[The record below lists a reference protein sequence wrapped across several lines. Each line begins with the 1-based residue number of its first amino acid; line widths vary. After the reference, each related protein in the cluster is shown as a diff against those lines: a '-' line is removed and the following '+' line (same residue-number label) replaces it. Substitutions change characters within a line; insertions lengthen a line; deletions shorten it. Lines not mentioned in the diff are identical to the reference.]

1 MCTFCLCLQRYITQ
15 FQIFLHFF
23 PFRRT
28 LFSSHQW
35 QHFENWFFKIFSQCS
50 VNLLIKRQKTNSK
63 WTTPQTFFRV
73 IRRNRNSYFC
83 SENLW
88 ITLPVQ
94 NTVTWFLW
102 AVYGKCWLS
111 LQMFGVI
118 RHYNLVVAPPFQAH
132 FHDPIQKQMENLE
145 YDIRHIQQYKIIY
158 SSTIS
163 SIY

>member
-1 MCTFCLCLQRYITQ
+1 MINDNILKTDFLKFLVNVLSIYWLNVKKLTQ
-15 FQIFLHFF
+15 NELYHEHF
-23 PFRRT
+23 
-28 LFSSHQW
+28 S
-35 QHFENWFFKIFSQCS
+35 
-50 VNLLIKRQKTNSK
+50 
-63 WTTPQTFFRV
+63 V
-73 IRRNRNSYFC
+73 IRRDRNSYFC

-118 RHYNLVVAPPFQAH
+118 RHCNLVVAPPFQAH